1 MSVSQK
7 SYPHLTFKNDD
18 CDLSQ
23 FLNSVLSSI
32 GGEAPKHH
40 VPFSPPVRP
49 LSTPVDN
56 AGIRGPLVSTSPF
69 KSTSAGV
76 KRKAEDDLGAAK
88 DKFQKNGSA
97 NGLPTPVPRPKAAA
111 TPSPGILSRQSS
123 SLGPKPQILQ
133 SAGRNAA
140 TTSTGPQISANVADE
155 VLKEPKKGSYAEI
168 MARAKATQSKPP
180 AIGVISHKP
189 KEQTALTYKKALKMK
204 QKAMKDK
211 KLGIKV
217 EKRPSSSGSMS
228 STPAPGNTEAKKAI
242 KPGYKGTAK
251 PKVEPTYKG
260 TMKPGSSIEPKAKPR
275 NRAGDT
281 SKVRYDEYAATDEDD
296 LDDVEEDG
304 YGSYESDDME
314 AGFSDVE
321 QEESAAAKAAR
332 KEDEEEAKLE
342 AKLKNEK
349 EERKRRLAMMA
360 KKAKPQRY

>member
-1 MSVSQK
+1 MI
-7 SYPHLTFKNDD
+7 NA
-18 CDLSQ
+18 CDSSQ

-40 VPFSPPVRP
+40 APFPQPVRP
-49 LSTPVDN
+49 VSTPVDN
-56 AGIRGPLVSTSPF
+56 ARIREALASTTPF
-69 KSTSAGV
+69 KGTSAGV
-76 KRKAEDDLGAAK
+76 KRKAEDDLAAAK
-88 DKFQKNGSA
+88 NKFQKNGSA
-97 NGLPTPVPRPKAAA
+97 NGLPTRVVRPTVTA
-111 TPSPGILSRQSS
+111 TLSSGIPPGQSS
-123 SLGPKPQILQ
+123 SLGPKPQISQ

-140 TTSTGPQISANVADE
+140 TVSTAPQTSANMVDAAS
-155 VLKEPKKGSYAEI
+155 KGPKKGSYAEI

-189 KEQTALTYKKALKMK
+189 KEQAALTYKKALKMK
-204 QKAMKDK
+204 QRALKDK
-211 KLGIKV
+211 KLGIKA

-228 STPAPGNTEAKKAI
+228 SSPAPGNAEAKKAI
-242 KPGYKGTAK
+242 QPGYKGTAK

-260 TMKPGSSIEPKAKPR
+260 TMKPGSSAEPKAKPR

-296 LDDVEEDG
+296 LDDVEEDD
-304 YGSYESDDME
+304 YGSDESDDME

-321 QEESAAAKAAR
+321 QEESAASKAAR

-342 AKLKNEK
+342 AKLKSEK